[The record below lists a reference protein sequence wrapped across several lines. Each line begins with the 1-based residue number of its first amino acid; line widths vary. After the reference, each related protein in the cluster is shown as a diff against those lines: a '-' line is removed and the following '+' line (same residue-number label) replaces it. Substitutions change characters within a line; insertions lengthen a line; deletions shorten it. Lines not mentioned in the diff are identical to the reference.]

1 MTEFEIG
8 FSKPV
13 IYTNLRSTN
22 NEYFFKISNVGLL
35 YWSKFEFIY
44 FYKYLLHESTFVLA
58 AGDVIT
64 IKVEQLNSIVQVHR
78 AGVIAEC
85 TILEK

>member
-13 IYTNLRSTN
+13 IYTNLKSTN
-22 NEYFFKISNVGLL
+22 NEYFFKISNVGDL
-35 YWSKFEFIY
+35 YLSLYIF
-44 FYKYLLHESTFVLA
+44 KYLLHESTFVLA

-78 AGVIAEC
+78 AGIIAER